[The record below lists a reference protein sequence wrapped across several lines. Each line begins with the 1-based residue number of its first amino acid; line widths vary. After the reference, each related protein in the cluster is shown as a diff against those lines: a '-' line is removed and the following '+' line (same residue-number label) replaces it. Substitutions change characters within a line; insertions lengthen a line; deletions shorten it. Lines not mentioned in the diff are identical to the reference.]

1 MTDHWRE
8 GDLVRLKSGGPQMV
22 VDRVIHYS
30 DDSTSIYCVW
40 FENGTELEPNVIWM
54 SRQNAENF

>member
-30 DDSTSIYCVW
+30 DDSTSIAIEDLSQLQACV
-40 FENGTELEPNVIWM
+40 
-54 SRQNAENF
+54 R